1 MKEYNVYFQE
11 EHHLSMGEN
20 YTTELLVCKIL
31 ARNQASAMKK
41 ASNELWRKGYRLGTR
56 DTGRD
61 NYVVGKIRVEEI

>member
-11 EHHLSMGEN
+11 EHHLIMAKD
-20 YTTELLVCKIL
+20 YVTELLVCRIF

-41 ASNELWRKGYRLGTR
+41 ARNELWYRGYRLGAR
-56 DTGRD
+56 DTGGD